1 MLNLII
7 IITLL
12 FTIIY
17 IKLGLFPI
25 QIMIWSIVYIVS
37 NYLIQIQNN
46 HNKEYYIIRLL
57 SIIVIIFILY
67 YNSIDIDIHTALII
81 PSGYK

>member
-1 MLNLII
+1 
-7 IITLL
+7 
-12 FTIIY
+12 
-17 IKLGLFPI
+17 
-25 QIMIWSIVYIVS
+25 MIWSIVYITS
-37 NYLIQIQNN
+37 NYLIQNN